1 MKHWATR
8 FFVAGYEDS
17 IGSNYEWLM
26 IVRWYRKRMNANFK
40 ISNWQSRFRSNEI
53 NINIIHKSIKL
64 IQICAR
70 AIYAKIPKI
79 NLFVFQWPSS
89 RVDSFFI
96 ISFFPYLFFFFSFLF
111 LFIFILDIPTSKRFH
126 TLEFILS
133 LMYRYSPSSSQRLL
147 LNLFLSIISF
157 IQLKTTGFPLVST
170 ILKLTIRSRDQWH
183 GVARFVRP
191 FYFDLS
197 SCRFITTSV
206 SMH

>member
-1 MKHWATR
+1 MRTGNICKNSQNKFVCLPTAT
-8 FFVAGYEDS
+8 F
-17 IGSNYEWLM
+17 
-26 IVRWYRKRMNANFK
+26 
-40 ISNWQSRFRSNEI
+40 SRG
-53 NINIIHKSIKL
+53 L
-64 IQICAR
+64 
-70 AIYAKIPKI
+70 
-79 NLFVFQWPSS
+79 
-89 RVDSFFI
+89 FFI
-96 ISFFPYLFFFFSFLF
+96 FLNFYFTSFYFH
-111 LFIFILDIPTSKRFH
+111 LDIPTSKRFH

-170 ILKLTIRSRDQWH
+170 ILKLTIRSRDQWR
-183 GVARFVRP
+183 GLARFARP